1 MGKRDERAT
10 APRHALIVRTT
21 ENSIAQI
28 LASPNST
35 PSLALVQIKIL
46 QLLVANLE
54 LLKSVV
60 PLCMLAD
67 RGCHAEFLIVMD
79 IDAKRAAGGF

>member
-10 APRHALIVRTT
+10 APRHALIVGTT
-21 ENSIAQI
+21 ENSIAEI

-35 PSLALVQIKIL
+35 PCLAFIQIKIL
-46 QLLVANLE
+46 QLLVTNLE

-67 RGCHAEFLIVMD
+67 RGRHAEFLIVMD